1 MKVILNDLVPQLGDA
16 GDTVDVSAGYARN
29 YLVPKKLAFEATP
42 GNIKLYE
49 NNLKQRARKISKLI
63 LVAQEQKT
71 RIEGAGD
78 LIFSRKAGEDGKLFG
93 SVTSSDIE
101 EILKEKGIEIDR
113 RKITMDRQIKNLG
126 EVDISIKVHAKV
138 TATLKIVVQP
148 ETDQVDV
155 EESAPQTD
163 EVAVEE
169 NMAEAEAGEE
179 TPEPDQPES

>member
-1 MKVILNDLVPQLGDA
+1 MKVILNDLTPQLGDA

-29 YLVPKKLAFEATP
+29 YLLPKKLAFEATP
-42 GNIKLYE
+42 ANIKLYE

-63 LVAQEQKT
+63 MAAQEQKA

-78 LIFSRKAGEDGKLFG
+78 LIFFRKAGEDGKLFG

-101 EILKEKGIEIDR
+101 EILKEKGIEVDK

-126 EVDISIKVHAKV
+126 EMDVTIKIHAKV

-148 ETDQVDV
+148 EADQADV

-163 EVAVEE
+163 EVASEESVEE
-169 NMAEAEAGEE
+169 AEPGEE
-179 TPEPDQPES
+179 TPEPDQPEI